1 MYYEALPLGLEINW
15 DKTKIQESDF
25 NTANSNPASVSVLGN
40 PVELVESFTILDAE
54 LMHAEEVKSEILRR
68 IEIARGCMKSLTKNI
83 WRSSITQSVKIRQ
96 YNIYV
101 LPVLLYG
108 SEMWGVTVKSGKRLN
123 AFYRSVVPSTYSAN
137 SLHRPRHQPGSSH
150 PHRSASCHPD
160 DHGQA
165 SEILR
170 PHRPFGFR

>member
-15 DKTKIQESDF
+15 DKTKIQGSDF

-83 WRSSITQSVKIRQ
+83 WRSAITQSVKIRQ
-96 YNIYV
+96 YNQ
-101 LPVLLYG
+101 G
-108 SEMWGVTVKSGKRLN
+108 RKSRG
-123 AFYRSVVPSTYSAN
+123 
-137 SLHRPRHQPGSSH
+137 
-150 PHRSASCHPD
+150 
-160 DHGQA
+160 GQGDT
-165 SEILR
+165 SPQKCRIGGR
-170 PHRPFGFR
+170 